1 MKNRDSCPVATTLLL
16 TFVFIFDSGLGS
28 LSVMGKY
35 SNLQEFRRYD
45 MHVVVGSV
53 ATGGPIE

>member
-1 MKNRDSCPVATTLLL
+1 
-16 TFVFIFDSGLGS
+16 
-28 LSVMGKY
+28 MGKY